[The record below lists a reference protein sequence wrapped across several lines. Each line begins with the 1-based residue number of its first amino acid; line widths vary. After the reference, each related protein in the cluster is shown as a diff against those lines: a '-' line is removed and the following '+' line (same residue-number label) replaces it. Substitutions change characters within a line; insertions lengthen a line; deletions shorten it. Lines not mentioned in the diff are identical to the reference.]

1 MSSFH
6 GNLGSNCSKFIEKL
20 ILKTFD
26 LKDLEARL
34 WLKRSI
40 LKNDRVQYKYMYMY
54 SKSRCYQSEGKF
66 LPDLAIFAIVPR

>member
-1 MSSFH
+1 MNVHIEEVIMFLMSSFH

-20 ILKTFD
+20 IWKMFD

-40 LKNDRVQYKYMYMY
+40 LEKSSGSVQAHVHV
-54 SKSRCYQSEGKF
+54 
-66 LPDLAIFAIVPR
+66 L